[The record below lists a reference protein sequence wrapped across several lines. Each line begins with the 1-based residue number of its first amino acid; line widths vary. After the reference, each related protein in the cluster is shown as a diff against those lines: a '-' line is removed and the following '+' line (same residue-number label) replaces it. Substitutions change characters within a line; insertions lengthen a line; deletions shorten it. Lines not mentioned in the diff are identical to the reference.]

1 MMNIDLYKEFY
12 FFEINRKN
20 ELNNAINIPVLIL
33 SVIVSIHFFLFSQ
46 KMNCSILIFGK
57 VLAVFTFIS
66 MIYSVYFL
74 LKSFSNFH
82 KLYEY
87 REMPL
92 MTEVYLYEKG
102 VDKKETF
109 EMFLIEEFSECT
121 THNFEINKTRTE
133 DLAKAKRG
141 IFYGILLTFLFS
153 IIYILS
159 IL

>member
-1 MMNIDLYKEFY
+1 MDNYELYKEFY

-33 SVIVSIHFFLFSQ
+33 SIIVSIHFFLFSQ
-46 KMNCSILIFGK
+46 KMNCLIILFGK
-57 VLAVFTFIS
+57 VLAVITLLS
-66 MIYSVYFL
+66 MIYSIYFL

-82 KLYEY
+82 KSYEY

-109 EMFLIEEFSECT
+109 ETFLVEEFSDCA

-133 DLAKAKRG
+133 DLAKAKKG
-141 IFYGILLTFLFS
+141 IFVGLISTFLFS
-153 IIYILS
+153 MIYILS